1 MGGWVDFGMTKR
13 IFIMLFLAGCAPQLD
28 YFGNPIKL
36 HEDIISLTKMRKD
49 PSEKDKFY
57 LTFIEVY
64 NASDAQVLKKEGTL
78 DRYLGLIM
86 KYYGYTEKEILE
98 QKNHNILQPRYY
110 VTVKFH

>member
-1 MGGWVDFGMTKR
+1 MTKR
-13 IFIMLFLAGCAPQLD
+13 IVILLFLAGCAPQLD

-36 HEDIISLTKMRKD
+36 DEDIISLTKMRKD
-49 PSEKDKFY
+49 QSEKDKFY

-64 NASDAQVLKKEGTL
+64 NASGAQVLKKERTL

-98 QKNHNILQPRYY
+98 QRNNNILQPRYY
-110 VTVKFH
+110 VTVKFQ

>member
-1 MGGWVDFGMTKR
+1 MTKR
-13 IFIMLFLAGCAPQLD
+13 IVILLFLAGCAPQLD

-36 HEDIISLTKMRKD
+36 HEDIIALTKMRKD

-64 NASDAQVLKKEGTL
+64 NASDAQVLKKERTL

-98 QKNHNILQPRYY
+98 QKNNNILQTRYY

>member
-1 MGGWVDFGMTKR
+1 MTKR
-13 IFIMLFLAGCAPQLD
+13 IVILLFLVGCAPQLD

-36 HEDIISLTKMRKD
+36 NEDIISLTKMRKD

-64 NASDAQVLKKEGTL
+64 NASDAQVLKKERTL

-98 QKNHNILQPRYY
+98 QNNNNILQPRYY

>member
-1 MGGWVDFGMTKR
+1 MTKR
-13 IFIMLFLAGCAPQLD
+13 IIILLFLAGCAPQLD

-36 HEDIISLTKMRKD
+36 NEDIISLTKMRKD

-64 NASDAQVLKKEGTL
+64 NASDAQVSKKERTL

-98 QKNHNILQPRYY
+98 QKNNNILQPRYY
-110 VTVKFH
+110 VTVKFY

>member
-1 MGGWVDFGMTKR
+1 MTKR
-13 IFIMLFLAGCAPQLD
+13 IFLMLFLAGCAPQLD
-28 YFGNPIKL
+28 YLGNPMKL

-64 NASDAQVLKKEGTL
+64 NASDAQVLKKERTL
-78 DRYLGLIM
+78 DRYLELIM

-98 QKNHNILQPRYY
+98 QKNNNILQPRYY

>member
-1 MGGWVDFGMTKR
+1 MTKR
-13 IFIMLFLAGCAPQLD
+13 IVILLFLAGCAPQLD
-28 YFGNPIKL
+28 YFGNPIEL
-36 HEDIISLTKMRKD
+36 NEDIISLTKMRKD

-64 NASDAQVLKKEGTL
+64 NASSVQVLKKERTL

-98 QKNHNILQPRYY
+98 QRNNNILQPRYY

>member
-1 MGGWVDFGMTKR
+1 MTNR
-13 IFIMLFLAGCAPQLD
+13 IVLLLFLAGCAPQLD

-36 HEDIISLTKMRKD
+36 QEDIISLTKMRKD

-64 NASDAQVLKKEGTL
+64 NASGAQVSKKERTL

-98 QKNHNILQPRYY
+98 QRNNNILQPRYY

>member
-1 MGGWVDFGMTKR
+1 MTKR
-13 IFIMLFLAGCAPQLD
+13 IVILLFLAGCAPQLD

-57 LTFIEVY
+57 LTFIEIY
-64 NASDAQVLKKEGTL
+64 GANSTQLSKKKRTL
-78 DRYLGLIM
+78 ERYLGLIM

-98 QKNHNILQPRYY
+98 QKDSNILQPRYY
-110 VTVKFH
+110 VTVKFY

>member
-1 MGGWVDFGMTKR
+1 MTKR
-13 IFIMLFLAGCAPQLD
+13 ILIMLFLVGCAPQLD
-28 YFGNPIKL
+28 YFGNPIEL
-36 HEDIISLTKMRKD
+36 NEDIISLTKMRKD
-49 PSEKDKFY
+49 SSEKDKFY

-64 NASDAQVLKKEGTL
+64 NASGAQVLKKERTL

>member
-1 MGGWVDFGMTKR
+1 MTKR
-13 IFIMLFLAGCAPQLD
+13 IVILLFLAGCAPQLD

-36 HEDIISLTKMRKD
+36 NEDIISLTKMRKD

-64 NASDAQVLKKEGTL
+64 NASDSQVLKKERTL

-98 QKNHNILQPRYY
+98 QKNNNILQPRYY

>member
-1 MGGWVDFGMTKR
+1 MTKR
-13 IFIMLFLAGCAPQLD
+13 IVILLFLAGCAPQLD
-28 YFGNPIKL
+28 YFGNPIEL

-49 PSEKDKFY
+49 SSEKDKFY

-64 NASDAQVLKKEGTL
+64 NASDAQVSKKKRTL

-98 QKNHNILQPRYY
+98 QKNNNILQPRYY
-110 VTVKFH
+110 VTVKFY

>member
-1 MGGWVDFGMTKR
+1 MTKR
-13 IFIMLFLAGCAPQLD
+13 IVILLFLVGCAPQFD

-36 HEDIISLTKMRKD
+36 NEDIISLTKMRKD
-49 PSEKDKFY
+49 PSEKDKYY

-64 NASDAQVLKKEGTL
+64 NASDAQVLKKERTL

-98 QKNHNILQPRYY
+98 QKNNNILQPRFY

>member
-1 MGGWVDFGMTKR
+1 MTKR
-13 IFIMLFLAGCAPQLD
+13 IVILLFLAGCAPQLD
-28 YFGNPIKL
+28 YFGNSIKL
-36 HEDIISLTKMRKD
+36 NEDIISLTKMRKD

-64 NASDAQVLKKEGTL
+64 NASDAQVLKKERTL

-98 QKNHNILQPRYY
+98 QKNNNILQPRFY

>member
-1 MGGWVDFGMTKR
+1 MTKR
-13 IFIMLFLAGCAPQLD
+13 IVILLFLAGCAPQFD

-36 HEDIISLTKMRKD
+36 NDDIISLTKMRKD

-64 NASDAQVLKKEGTL
+64 NASDAQVSKKERTL

-98 QKNHNILQPRYY
+98 QRDSNILQPRYY
-110 VTVKFH
+110 VTVKFY

>member
-1 MGGWVDFGMTKR
+1 MTKC
-13 IFIMLFLAGCAPQLD
+13 ITVLLFLVGCAPQLD
-28 YFGNPIKL
+28 YFGNLIEL
-36 HEDIISLTKMRKD
+36 QEDVISLTKMRKD
-49 PSEKDKFY
+49 ESEKDKFY

-64 NASDAQVLKKEGTL
+64 NASGTQVSKKERTL
-78 DRYLGLIM
+78 DRYLDLIM

>member
-1 MGGWVDFGMTKR
+1 MNKR
-13 IFIMLFLAGCAPQLD
+13 IVILLFLVGCAPQFD

-36 HEDIISLTKMRKD
+36 NEDIISLTKMRKD

-64 NASDAQVLKKEGTL
+64 NASDAQVLKKERTL

-98 QKNHNILQPRYY
+98 QKNNNILQPRYY
-110 VTVKFH
+110 VTVKFY

>member
-1 MGGWVDFGMTKR
+1 MTKR
-13 IFIMLFLAGCAPQLD
+13 IVILLLLEGCAPQFD

-36 HEDIISLTKMRKD
+36 NEDIISLTKMRKD

-64 NASDAQVLKKEGTL
+64 NASDAQVSKKERTL

-98 QKNHNILQPRYY
+98 QRNNNILQPRFY

>member
-1 MGGWVDFGMTKR
+1 MTKR
-13 IFIMLFLAGCAPQLD
+13 IVILLFLAGCAPQLD

-36 HEDIISLTKMRKD
+36 HEDIIALKKMRKD

-64 NASDAQVLKKEGTL
+64 NASDSQVLKKERTL

-86 KYYGYTEKEILE
+86 KYYGYTEKETLE
-98 QKNHNILQPRYY
+98 QKNNNILQPRYY

>member
-1 MGGWVDFGMTKR
+1 MTKR
-13 IFIMLFLAGCAPQLD
+13 IVILLFLAGCAPQFD

-36 HEDIISLTKMRKD
+36 NDDIISLTKMRKD

-64 NASDAQVLKKEGTL
+64 NASGTQVSKKERTL
-78 DRYLGLIM
+78 DRYLDLIM

-110 VTVKFH
+110 VTVKFK

>member
-1 MGGWVDFGMTKR
+1 MDFLEPLKP
-13 IFIMLFLAGCAPQLD
+13 LAPADDQVITFPLSSVIVIIVLLND
-28 YFGNPIKL
+28 
-36 HEDIISLTKMRKD
+36 DIISLTKMRKD

-64 NASDAQVLKKEGTL
+64 NASDAQVSKKERTL

-98 QKNHNILQPRYY
+98 QRDSNILQPRYY
-110 VTVKFH
+110 VTVKFY

>member
-1 MGGWVDFGMTKR
+1 MTKR
-13 IFIMLFLAGCAPQLD
+13 IVILLFLAGCAPQLD

-36 HEDIISLTKMRKD
+36 NEDIISLTKMRKD
-49 PSEKDKFY
+49 PSEKDKYY

-64 NASDAQVLKKEGTL
+64 NASDAQVLKKERTL

-98 QKNHNILQPRYY
+98 QKNNNILQPRYY

>member
-1 MGGWVDFGMTKR
+1 MTKR
-13 IFIMLFLAGCAPQLD
+13 IVILLFLVGCAPQFD
-28 YFGNPIKL
+28 YFANPIKL
-36 HEDIISLTKMRKD
+36 NEDIISLTKMRKD

-64 NASDAQVLKKEGTL
+64 NASDAQVLKKERTL

-98 QKNHNILQPRYY
+98 QKNNNILQPRFY

>member
-1 MGGWVDFGMTKR
+1 MTKR
-13 IFIMLFLAGCAPQLD
+13 IVILLFLAGCAPQLD

-36 HEDIISLTKMRKD
+36 REDIISLTKMRKD

-64 NASDAQVLKKEGTL
+64 NASDAQVLKKERTL
-78 DRYLGLIM
+78 DRYFGLIM

-98 QKNHNILQPRYY
+98 QKNNNILQPRYY

>member
-1 MGGWVDFGMTKR
+1 
-13 IFIMLFLAGCAPQLD
+13 MLFLAGCAPQLD

-36 HEDIISLTKMRKD
+36 NEDIISLTKMRKD
-49 PSEKDKFY
+49 PSVKDKFY

-64 NASDAQVLKKEGTL
+64 NASSAQVSKKKRTL

-98 QKNHNILQPRYY
+98 QKDSNILQPRFY

>member
-1 MGGWVDFGMTKR
+1 MTKC
-13 IFIMLFLAGCAPQLD
+13 IAVLLFLVGCAPQLD
-28 YFGNPIKL
+28 YFGNPIEL
-36 HEDIISLTKMRKD
+36 QEDVISLTKMRKD
-49 PSEKDKFY
+49 ESEKDKFY

-64 NASDAQVLKKEGTL
+64 NASGTQVSKKERTL

-98 QKNHNILQPRYY
+98 QRTHKILQPRYY

>member
-1 MGGWVDFGMTKR
+1 VGGWVNFGMTKR
-13 IFIMLFLAGCAPQLD
+13 ILIMLFLVGCAPQFD

-36 HEDIISLTKMRKD
+36 NEDIISLTKMRKD
-49 PSEKDKFY
+49 PTVKDKFY
-57 LTFIEVY
+57 LTFIELY
-64 NASDAQVLKKEGTL
+64 NASGTQVSKKKKTL

-110 VTVKFH
+110 VTVKFY

>member
-1 MGGWVDFGMTKR
+1 MTKR
-13 IFIMLFLAGCAPQLD
+13 IVILLFLAGCAPQLD

-36 HEDIISLTKMRKD
+36 NDDIISLTKMRKD

-64 NASDAQVLKKEGTL
+64 NASGTQVSKKERTL

-98 QKNHNILQPRYY
+98 QKDSNILQPRFY

>member
-1 MGGWVDFGMTKR
+1 MTKR
-13 IFIMLFLAGCAPQLD
+13 IVILLFLAGCAPQLD

-36 HEDIISLTKMRKD
+36 DEDIISLTKMRKD

-64 NASDAQVLKKEGTL
+64 NASDAQVSKKERTL

-98 QKNHNILQPRYY
+98 QKDSNILQPKFY